1 MASPMTAVRSESLRF
16 SLRQLEIF
24 IAVASTGTTAE
35 AGQVLAMSQSAVS
48 AALKALENNHNAE
61 LFDRIANRLV
71 LNPTG
76 RQLEVRA
83 RVLLEEARQL
93 QAELLLASPSG
104 DLNISASFTIA
115 NHLMVDYLAAWLS
128 RYPMAK
134 VDITPGNTPD
144 VVTRILNRECE
155 LGLIENETQTK
166 GVELIPWV
174 EDELFAFCA
183 PSHPL
188 AKKGRLT
195 ETDILR
201 VDWILR
207 EPNSG
212 ARSLFDQVFASLV
225 PKLRVRLELRH
236 NEPILRAVEQ
246 ELGVGCLSEKVLAP
260 HLAQGALVALALPKK
275 LRLRRKFYF
284 CQRRQ
289 RHHRPEVT
297 EFLNLCRGAQ

>member
-1 MASPMTAVRSESLRF
+1 MSAVRNESLRF

-48 AALKALENNHNAE
+48 AALKALETNHNAE

-93 QAELLLASPSG
+93 QAELLSASPSG

-115 NHLMVDYLAAWLS
+115 NHLMVDYLATWLS

-144 VVTRILNRECE
+144 VVTKILNRESE
-155 LGLIENETQTK
+155 LGLIENETNAK
-166 GVELIPWV
+166 GVDLIPWV

-188 AKKGRLT
+188 AQRGRLT

-225 PKLRVRLELRH
+225 PQLRVRLELRH

-260 HLAQGALVALALPKK
+260 HLEQGALVALALPKK

>member
-1 MASPMTAVRSESLRF
+1 
-16 SLRQLEIF
+16 
-24 IAVASTGTTAE
+24 
-35 AGQVLAMSQSAVS
+35 
-48 AALKALENNHNAE
+48 
-61 LFDRIANRLV
+61 
-71 LNPTG
+71 
-76 RQLEVRA
+76 
-83 RVLLEEARQL
+83 VLLEEARQL

-155 LGLIENETQTK
+155 LGLIENETQAK

-183 PSHPL
+183 PTHPL

-225 PKLRVRLELRH
+225 PQLRVRLELRH

>member
-1 MASPMTAVRSESLRF
+1 MSAVRNEPLRF

-24 IAVASTGTTAE
+24 IAVASTGTTAG

-48 AALKALENNHNAE
+48 AALKALETNHNAE

-76 RQLEVRA
+76 RQLELRA
-83 RVLLEEARQL
+83 RLLLDEARQL
-93 QAELLLASPSG
+93 QAELLSASPSG

-144 VVTRILNRECE
+144 VVTKILNRESE
-155 LGLIENETQTK
+155 LGLIENETNAR
-166 GVELIPWV
+166 GVDLIPWV

-188 AKKGRLT
+188 AQIGRLT
-195 ETDILR
+195 EADILR

-225 PKLRVRLELRH
+225 PQLRVRLELRH

-260 HLAQGALVALALPKK
+260 HLEQGALVALVLPKK

-284 CQRRQ
+284 CQRQQ

-297 EFLNLCRGAQ
+297 EFLNLCRGVF

>member
-1 MASPMTAVRSESLRF
+1 MTASRNEPLRF

-24 IAVASTGTTAE
+24 TAVASTGTTAE
-35 AGQVLAMSQSAVS
+35 AGQFLAMSQSAVS
-48 AALKALENNHNAE
+48 AALKALETNHNAE
-61 LFDRIANRLV
+61 LFDRVANRLL

-93 QAELLLASPSG
+93 QAELLSVSPSG

-144 VVTRILNRECE
+144 VVARVLSRESE
-155 LGLIENETQTK
+155 LGLIENETAIK
-166 GVELIPWV
+166 GVDLIPWV

-188 AKKGRLT
+188 ARVGRLT
-195 ETDILR
+195 EANILS

-225 PKLRVRLELRH
+225 PQLRVRLELRH

-246 ELGVGCLSEKVLAP
+246 ELGVGCLSEKVLMP
-260 HLAQGALVALALPKK
+260 HLEQGALVALSLPKK

-297 EFLNLCRGAQ
+297 EFLNLCRRAK